1 MKKYLNNLIKEKGID
16 INTIFEI
23 EGKTGVNLITLEV
36 VIEHILI
43 AAKKDQQAIKKTL
56 VEIDFVNADVLD
68 FFKHLAKS
76 IAL

>member
-1 MKKYLNNLIKEKGID
+1 MKKYLNNLIEEKGID

-43 AAKKDQQAIKKTL
+43 AVKKDQQAIKKTL